1 METIKK
7 SAEKFGRSVTWK
19 AIVTAVISMFLLIP
33 GAMISDLIRERKNR
47 SEEAI
52 ANINNLW
59 SNDQTITGPVLV
71 VPYEMMI
78 QEDKSVRTIRKNL
91 NITPEKLDINAT
103 LIPREKY
110 YGIYKS
116 VLYESELEVTGNFAS
131 VDFKKIPA
139 SRILWDEAYIRIGIS
154 DLRGISNIPD
164 FYFAENKL
172 TAEAGGSDGDNIGAG
187 LIISAAMN
195 PEAGLRSNAF
205 KCLLK
210 LKGSN
215 SINFVPIGRTTH
227 VQIGGDWNAPGFIGK
242 FSPEH
247 EITEK
252 NFKAKWEVLHFNRN
266 IPEQWT
272 NNEVD
277 DLQSSAFGIRLV
289 DMVNHYQQTE
299 RSSKYA
305 IMFIALT
312 FVVFFFVEILT
323 GKKIH
328 PIQYVLVGLG
338 LILFY
343 SLLLSISEQTGF
355 GIAYLIASAAII
367 ALISLFAGS
376 IFKNKK
382 QTGMLSLILA
392 GLYGYLY
399 VVIQIED
406 IALLIGS
413 IGLFIILAVIM
424 YVSTKIKWYQPSQD

>member
-7 SAEKFGRSVTWK
+7 SAEKFSRSVTWK
-19 AIVTAVISMFLLIP
+19 AILTAVISLFLLIP
-33 GAMISDLIRERKNR
+33 GAMISELILERKNR

-59 SNDQTITGPVLV
+59 SNDQTITGPVLA
-71 VPYEMMI
+71 VPYEMLI
-78 QEDKSVRTIRKNL
+78 QEEKNTRTIRKTL
-91 NITPEKLDINAT
+91 NITPENLDIKAN

-116 VLYESELEVTGNFAS
+116 ILYESELAFTGNFPA
-131 VDFKKIPA
+131 VDFQKIPV
-139 SRILWDEAYIRIGIS
+139 SRILWDEAYVRIGIS

-164 FYFAENKL
+164 FLLGDKKL
-172 TAEAGGSDGDNIGAG
+172 SAEAGGTDGDNIGSG
-187 LIISAAMN
+187 LIISVAMT
-195 PEAGLRSNAF
+195 PDMGAGSNAF
-205 KCLLK
+205 QCLLK

-215 SINFVPIGRTTH
+215 SINFVPVGRTTR
-227 VQIGGDWNAPGFIGK
+227 VQVDGAWNAPGFIGK

-247 EITEK
+247 EITAN
-252 NFKAKWEVLHFNRN
+252 NFKANWEVLHFNRN
-266 IPEQWT
+266 IPEQWS

-299 RSSKYA
+299 RASKYA

-323 GKKIH
+323 GKRIH

-355 GIAYLIASAAII
+355 GLAYLIASTAVI

-376 IFKNKK
+376 IFKNMK
-382 QTGMLSLILA
+382 QTGLLAFILA

-424 YVSTKIKWYQPSQD
+424 FVSTKIKWYQPVE

>member
-7 SAEKFGRSVTWK
+7 SAEKFSRSVTWK
-19 AIVTAVISMFLLIP
+19 AIVTAIISLLLLIP
-33 GAMISDLIRERKNR
+33 GAMISELIRERKNR

-59 SNDQTITGPVLV
+59 SNDQTITGPLLV
-71 VPYEMMI
+71 IPYEMLI
-78 QEDKSVRTIRKNL
+78 QEEKSIITIRKNL
-91 NITPEKLDINAT
+91 NITPEKLNIKAS

-131 VDFKKIPA
+131 VDFKKIPVT
-139 SRILWDEAYIRIGIS
+139 RILWDEAYLRIGIS
-154 DLRGISNIPD
+154 DLRGIFNIPD
-164 FYFAENKL
+164 FYFADNKL
-172 TAEAGGSDGDNIGAG
+172 SAEAGGSDGDNIGAG
-187 LIISAAMN
+187 LVISAGMT
-195 PEAGLRSNAF
+195 PEAGSKSNAF

-215 SINFVPIGRTTH
+215 SINFVPVGRTTK
-227 VQIGGDWNAPGFIGK
+227 VQVDGAWNAPGFIGK
-242 FSPEH
+242 FSPDH
-247 EITEK
+247 EITVK
-252 NFKAKWEVLHFNRN
+252 DFKANWEVLHFNRN

-277 DLQSSAFGIRLV
+277 DLQSSSFGIRLV

-299 RSSKYA
+299 RSAKYA

-328 PIQYVLVGLG
+328 SLQYVLVGLG

-355 GIAYLIASAAII
+355 GIAYLIASTAII

-382 QTGMLSLILA
+382 QTGMLALILA

-413 IGLFIILAVIM
+413 IGLFIILAIIM
-424 YVSTKIKWYQPSQD
+424 YVSTKIKWQQPSQE

>member
-7 SAEKFGRSVTWK
+7 SAEKFSRSVTWK
-19 AIVTAVISMFLLIP
+19 AVVTAIISLFLLIP

-59 SNDQTITGPVLV
+59 SNDQTITGPILV
-71 VPYEMMI
+71 IPYETII
-78 QEDKSVRTIRKNL
+78 QEEKNIRTIRKNL
-91 NITPEKLDINAT
+91 NVTPEKLDIKAT
-103 LIPREKY
+103 LIPKEKY

-116 VLYESELEVTGNFAS
+116 VLYESELSVTGSFAA

-139 SRILWDEAYIRIGIS
+139 TRILWDEAYVRIGIS

-164 FYFAENKL
+164 FIMGNQKL
-172 TAEAGGSDGDNIGAG
+172 IAEAGGSDGDKIGAG
-187 LIISAAMN
+187 LIISAVMT
-195 PEAGLRSNAF
+195 PETGAKNNAF
-205 KCLLK
+205 ECVLK

-215 SINFVPIGRTTH
+215 SINFVPVGRTTK
-227 VQIGGDWNAPGFIGK
+227 VQVNGNWNAPGFIGK

-252 NFKAKWEVLHFNRN
+252 DFRANWEVLHFNRN

-272 NNEVD
+272 NNEVEN
-277 DLQSSAFGIRLV
+277 LQTTAFGIRLV

-299 RSSKYA
+299 RASKYA

-323 GKKIH
+323 GKRIH
-328 PIQYVLVGLG
+328 PIQYILVGFG

-355 GIAYLIASAAII
+355 GIAYLIASIAII
-367 ALISLFAGS
+367 GLISIFAGS

-382 QTGMLSLILA
+382 QTGMLALILA

-413 IGLFIILAVIM
+413 IGLFIILSVIM
-424 YVSTKIKWYQPSQD
+424 YVSTKIKWYQPTQD